1 MTKTA
6 TARAVQGDK
15 KSGARSGTQSGVTPS
30 AADEIR
36 KAGRLLSASELEQT
50 LRTAGFDR
58 YHIHHPFH
66 KLMNAGDLSK
76 AQMQAWA
83 LNRYCY
89 QAAIPKKDALILSR
103 SEDPDFRREWRKR
116 IVDHDGGDGAEKDG
130 GIKRWLKLADGL
142 GLDTDMVQSRK
153 YALPATR
160 FAVQAYIDL
169 VSRSSLLVAVAS
181 SLTEL
186 FSPVAIGERVPAMLA
201 RYDYITEDTLAYFKP
216 RLHQAPRDAEHAL
229 DLVTV
234 WADTPDRQ
242 ADAVEA
248 LFAKCDILWSM
259 LDALHFAYVEPG
271 LIAPGAFHPAG
282 TE

>member
-6 TARAVQGDK
+6 TARAVQGAE

-160 FAVQAYIDL
+160 FAVQAYI
-169 VSRSSLLVAVAS
+169 
-181 SLTEL
+181 
-186 FSPVAIGERVPAMLA
+186 
-201 RYDYITEDTLAYFKP
+201 
-216 RLHQAPRDAEHAL
+216 
-229 DLVTV
+229 
-234 WADTPDRQ
+234 
-242 ADAVEA
+242 
-248 LFAKCDILWSM
+248 
-259 LDALHFAYVEPG
+259 
-271 LIAPGAFHPAG
+271 
-282 TE
+282 

>member
-1 MTKTA
+1 MIASAAARTA
-6 TARAVQGDK
+6 ENRT
-15 KSGARSGTQSGVTPS
+15 GASSGVEDS
-30 AADEIR
+30 AADRIR
-36 KAGRLLSASELEQT
+36 KEGRLLSPEDLEQT
-50 LRTAGFDR
+50 LRTAGFKR

-66 KLMNAGDLSK
+66 RLMNAGELTK

-89 QAAIPKKDALILSR
+89 QAAIPRKDAIILSR

-116 IVDHDGGDGAEKDG
+116 IIDHDGDETGETDG
-130 GIKRWLKLADGL
+130 GITRWLKLAEGL
-142 GLDTDMVQSRK
+142 GLDTQMVTSRR

-169 VSRSSLLVAVAS
+169 VSNSSLLVAVAS

-201 RYDYITEDTLAYFKP
+201 RYDYITEDTLAYFTP

-229 DLVTV
+229 RLVTL
-234 WADTPDRQ
+234 WADTPEKQ
-242 ADAVEA
+242 ADAVDA
-248 LFAKCDILWSM
+248 LFAKCDILWAM
-259 LDALHFAYVEPG
+259 LDALHHAYVAPG
-271 LIAPGAFHPAG
+271 LIAPGAFVPADAD
-282 TE
+282 

>member
-1 MTKTA
+1 MNAEAVRNLSPAVERPTA
-6 TARAVQGDK
+6 PL
-15 KSGARSGTQSGVTPS
+15 TP
-30 AADEIR
+30 ADEIR
-36 KAGRLLSASELEQT
+36 QAGQLLSSTELEEC

-66 KLMNAGDLSK
+66 KLMNAGELTK

-89 QAAIPKKDALILSR
+89 QAVIPKKDAIILSR

-116 IVDHDGGDGAEKDG
+116 IIDHDGDDDSTKDG
-130 GIKRWLKLADGL
+130 GIKRWLALAEGL
-142 GLDTDMVQSRK
+142 GLDTDMVRSRK

-160 FAVQAYIDL
+160 FAVNAYIDL
-169 VSRSSLLVAVAS
+169 VSNNSLLVAVAS

-201 RYDYITEDTLAYFKP
+201 RYDYITEDTMAYFKP
-216 RLHQAPRDAEHAL
+216 RLHQAPRDAEHAMS
-229 DLVTV
+229 LVIQ
-234 WADTPDRQ
+234 WADTPDKQ
-242 ADAVEA
+242 ADAVDA
-248 LFAKCDILWSM
+248 LLAKCDILWAM

-271 LIAPGAFHPAG
+271 LIAPGAFQPDEG
-282 TE
+282 T

>member
-1 MTKTA
+1 MTA
-6 TARAVQGDK
+6 SSEVMDQSSDDRGI
-15 KSGARSGTQSGVTPS
+15 QSGVSPS
-30 AADEIR
+30 AADDIR
-36 KAGRLLSASELEQT
+36 HAGRLLSPSALEER

-66 KLMNAGDLSK
+66 KLMNAGELTK

-89 QAAIPKKDALILSR
+89 QAAIPRKDAIILSR
-103 SEDPDFRREWRKR
+103 CEDPAFRREWRKR
-116 IVDHDGGDGAEKDG
+116 IIDHDGEDGGEVDG
-130 GIKRWLKLADGL
+130 GIKRWLRLAEGL
-142 GLDTDMVQSRK
+142 GLDTDMVKSRR

-160 FAVQAYIDL
+160 FAVEAYIEL
-169 VSRSSLLVAVAS
+169 VSSRSLLVAVAS

-216 RLHQAPRDAEHAL
+216 RLHQAPRDAEHAME
-229 DLVTV
+229 LVTL
-234 WADTPDRQ
+234 WADTPDKQ

-248 LFAKCDILWSM
+248 LLAKCDILWAM

-271 LIAPGAFHPAG
+271 LIAPGAFRPP
-282 TE
+282 EQD